1 VTEIFSKNEISALI
15 LKKKSP
21 KTFFGP
27 NSGDH
32 GELYG
37 SQKQSLSIKLSA
49 KGSK

>member
-1 VTEIFSKNEISALI
+1 MKILSFI

-32 GELYG
+32 GDLYG
-37 SQKQSLSIKLSA
+37 SQKQSLTIKLSA
-49 KGSK
+49 KGAK